1 LELRDAI
8 ISVQIARQ
16 CVLKSNGQGTE
27 KDEKPRIDIGL
38 KKVLFQKRTFF
49 KKHFSSRII
58 SRDFSRRR
66 AKKRYKLQAAL
77 SLVNIF

>member
-1 LELRDAI
+1 VELRDAI

-38 KKVLFQKRTFF
+38 LIKKKC
-49 KKHFSSRII
+49 FSSRII